1 MITLRDRTLDFF
13 NNSAESGLQIRQGQ
27 IEMAAEVCTA
37 FETNKPL
44 AVEAEVGIGKS
55 YAYLVPAIYEFIWKR
70 QQIVIAT
77 STIALQEQLE
87 KDIHQILKTM
97 NFDVDVVIAKGM
109 KNYICKHRLYGLEI
123 RNKRDMLIQKLWDIV
138 QINGQDIA
146 EIGMKIPQKLLD
158 KIVVRNFGND
168 HCHLCDFS
176 YSCEYAVIRRK
187 IAQESNIVICNQ
199 NMLVS
204 HLVNKKK
211 GHVIFNPDCASYI
224 IDEAHNL
231 ESKFRDAFS
240 VSYSRNDI
248 IKLMN
253 NYSDSVTYEKR
264 QTAKKLAGS
273 ICETVQKLYSELNRQ
288 IHEQQNI
295 SDECG
300 NTFFFNRT
308 REISNFI
315 VELIKK
321 IGRFEIFIGT
331 DIYEIKRFFNSVI
344 IPNND
349 NIIWIENDKNIRLC
363 ICKKDISRD
372 IAKLLFGKQNVIL
385 TSATISCRQT
395 GYPTEKYEYFLD
407 SIHFPTNALI
417 SEPKKSPFDYDKNT
431 MLYCSAA
438 LPNPRKKDE
447 YRKASIA
454 EIVRLLGVTNGK
466 TLILFTSKTDME
478 YVYKRLSN
486 MHLPYKIFI
495 QYRGSSQTVNL

>member
-1 MITLRDRTLDFF
+1 MITLRDKTLDFF

-55 YAYLVPAIYEFIWKR
+55 YAYLVPAVYEFIGKR

-87 KDIHQILKTM
+87 KDIHQILKIM
-97 NFDVDVVIAKGM
+97 NYDVDVVIAKGM
-109 KNYICKHRLYGLEI
+109 KNYICKYRLYGLEI
-123 RNKRDMLIQKLWDIV
+123 RNKRDMIVQKLWDIV
-138 QINGQDIA
+138 QISGQNIA
-146 EIGMKIPQKLLD
+146 EVGMKIPQRLLE
-158 KIVVRNFGND
+158 KIVVRNFGSD

-176 YSCEYAVIRRK
+176 YSCEYAVIRKK

-199 NMLVS
+199 NMLIS

-211 GHVIFNPDCASYI
+211 GHAIFNPDCSSYI

-300 NTFFFNRT
+300 STFFFELT
-308 REISNFI
+308 KEISNFI
-315 VELIKK
+315 VELIRK

-331 DIYEIKRFFNSVI
+331 DISEIKQFFHRI
-344 IPNND
+344 ITSDTD

-363 ICKKDISRD
+363 ICKKEIS
-372 IAKLLFGKQNVIL
+372 
-385 TSATISCRQT
+385 
-395 GYPTEKYEYFLD
+395 
-407 SIHFPTNALI
+407 
-417 SEPKKSPFDYDKNT
+417 
-431 MLYCSAA
+431 
-438 LPNPRKKDE
+438 
-447 YRKASIA
+447 
-454 EIVRLLGVTNGK
+454 
-466 TLILFTSKTDME
+466 
-478 YVYKRLSN
+478 
-486 MHLPYKIFI
+486 
-495 QYRGSSQTVNL
+495 